1 MPLETVPWDVV
12 DSLDTPERVALYL
25 EAVLEEGD
33 PVLLAAALGDI
44 ARAKGMAQVAR
55 ETGLSRETLYRTLS
69 DEGNPQLKTLM
80 AVLKALGLKLA
91 VAPVVATE
99 AGAA

>member
-1 MPLETVPWDVV
+1 MPLETVPWDIV

-33 PVLLAAALGDI
+33 PALLAAALGDV
-44 ARAKGMAQVAR
+44 ARAQGMTQIAK

-69 DEGNPQLKTLM
+69 DKGNPQLATLM
-80 AVLKALGLKLA
+80 AVLKSLGLKLT
-91 VAPVVATE
+91 VAPVT
-99 AGAA
+99 GAP

>member
-1 MPLETVPWDVV
+1 MPLETVPWDIV

-33 PVLLAAALGDI
+33 PALLAAALGDI
-44 ARAKGMAQVAR
+44 ARAQGMAQVAR

-69 DEGNPQLKTLM
+69 DKGNPQLTTLM
-80 AVLKALGLKLA
+80 AVLKALGLKLT
-91 VAPVVATE
+91 VTPVT
-99 AGAA
+99 GAA

>member
-1 MPLETVPWDVV
+1 MPLETVPWDIV

-33 PVLLAAALGDI
+33 PALLAAALGDI
-44 ARAKGMAQVAR
+44 ARAQGMAQVAR

-69 DEGNPQLKTLM
+69 DKGNPQLTTLM
-80 AVLKALGLKLA
+80 AMLKALGLKLTI
-91 VAPVVATE
+91 APVIGAT
-99 AGAA
+99 

>member
-44 ARAKGMAQVAR
+44 ARAQGMAQVAR

-69 DEGNPQLKTLM
+69 DKGNPQLTTLM
-80 AVLKALGLKLA
+80 AVLKALGLKLT
-91 VAPVVATE
+91 VTPVT
-99 AGAA
+99 GAA

>member
-1 MPLETVPWDVV
+1 MPLETVPWDIA

-33 PVLLAAALGDI
+33 PALLAAALGDV
-44 ARAKGMAQVAR
+44 ARAQGMTQIAK

-69 DEGNPQLKTLM
+69 DKGNPQLATLM
-80 AVLKALGLKLA
+80 AVLKALGLKLT
-91 VAPVVATE
+91 VAPVT
-99 AGAA
+99 GAA